1 MTQRDVAKLL
11 NARFLEASEDYDREA
26 VNFCG
31 ADMMSE
37 ALAFSHE
44 NTTLLTG
51 LCNQQVI
58 RTAEML
64 DVHAIIFVRGKQPT
78 PEMLEMAKEK
88 DIVVMSTCETMYNAC
103 GKIYHAIHKGE

>member
-1 MTQRDVAKLL
+1 MTQRDVAKIL
-11 NARFLEASEDYDREA
+11 NARFMDASQDFDREA

-51 LCNQQVI
+51 LCNPQVI

-64 DVHAIIFVRGKQPT
+64 DVHALVFVRGKTPT

-88 DIVVMSTCETMYNAC
+88 DIVVMCTDETMYNAC
-103 GKIYHAIHKGE
+103 GKIYHAIHEGE